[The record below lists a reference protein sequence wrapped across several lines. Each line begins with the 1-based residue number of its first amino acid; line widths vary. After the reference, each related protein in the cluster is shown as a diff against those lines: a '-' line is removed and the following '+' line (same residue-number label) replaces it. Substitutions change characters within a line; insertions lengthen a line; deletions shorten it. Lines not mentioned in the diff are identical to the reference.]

1 MKQKLGKGLD
11 VLLQNIPEST
21 NETAGI
27 TTLRIEI
34 VKPNRYQPRKVF
46 DEDKLANLAESIK
59 ENGIIQPIIVTKKED
74 SEYELIAGERRLEAA
89 KLAGLERVPV
99 IIRSVSRREQ
109 LQYAIIENIQREQ
122 LNPIEEAQAYQMMI
136 DDFNYTHEQLATSM
150 GKSRSLVTNLL
161 RLLKLPMKI
170 QEHVINGDLSTG
182 HAKAILSLPE
192 DKQLDFAQ
200 RIIDNHLSVRQA
212 EELTQNVKNTD
223 STKEKSQ
230 RVRHK
235 EFEKSL
241 KQIYGLKIQ
250 VVEKAGKGKVVFHYS
265 SKEELEKL
273 LEGLQK

>member
-11 VLLQNIPEST
+11 VLLQNIPEAT

-46 DEDKLANLAESIK
+46 DEDKLSNLAESII
-59 ENGIIQPIIVTKKED
+59 ENGIIQPIIVTKRED
-74 SEYELIAGERRLEAA
+74 SDYELIAGERRLEAA
-89 KLAGLERVPV
+89 KMAGLERVPV

-136 DDFNYTHEQLATSM
+136 DDFNYTHEQLAISM

-161 RLLKLPMKI
+161 RLLKLPQKI
-170 QEHVINGDLSTG
+170 HEYIANGEITTG
-182 HAKAILSLPE
+182 HAKTILSLPE
-192 DKQLDFAQ
+192 NKQLDFANL
-200 RIIDNHLSVRQA
+200 IIEKHLSVRQA
-212 EELTQNVKNTD
+212 EELVK
-223 STKEKSQ
+223 EQKSAPKAKPISKHI
-230 RVRHK
+230 RHK
-235 EFEKSL
+235 NYEESL
-241 KQIYGLKIQ
+241 KQIYGVKIQ
-250 VVEKAGKGKVVFHYS
+250 VVENAGKGKVVFHYKN
-265 SKEELEKL
+265 KEELTKL